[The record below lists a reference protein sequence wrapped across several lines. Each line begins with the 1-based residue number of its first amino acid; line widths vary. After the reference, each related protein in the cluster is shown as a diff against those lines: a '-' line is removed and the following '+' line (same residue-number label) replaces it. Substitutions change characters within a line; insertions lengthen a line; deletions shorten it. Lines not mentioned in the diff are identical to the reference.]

1 MSAPALQIGVSADD
15 YQQLKPARV
24 PPWLATLA
32 IAATFC
38 AGLYCSFIEQSLPD
52 FAAWAASACLLLAL
66 LSSLLI
72 TPRVFAV
79 GFLLSLAPFLLAWR
93 IAAINGAQVL
103 MCTAGMAVIVIALQ
117 LADCIVTDC
126 RRHRQLPTGWLVTL
140 LWQATV
146 VRLCFGLNELCHS
159 AEKIFAGLDSFHTL
173 EKAFQ
178 GLGFNQYAAVFVVLG
193 GLTELA
199 SAISVGLGLFAR
211 LGAAV
216 SLVYFLV
223 ATVGFGGEWTRGYAW
238 GTAGGGG
245 WEYVML
251 LLVVFGGVMMTGAGK
266 FSLDGWLLQR
276 TRLPGWMVGL
286 CTRAPYPKA
295 FDVRQ
300 KGGVQ
305 A

>member
-1 MSAPALQIGVSADD
+1 MTSRALSLHNAEGAYAED
-15 YQQLKPARV
+15 YDCLKPSVV
-24 PPWLATLA
+24 PQWLAILALAVTLMVA
-32 IAATFC
+32 
-38 AGLYCSFIEQSLPD
+38 LYCSFIEHSLPD
-52 FAAWAASACLLLAL
+52 FAAWTTSACLLLAL
-66 LSSLLI
+66 MSTLLI
-72 TPRVFAV
+72 TPRIFAV

-93 IAAINGAQVL
+93 IAAINGAHL
-103 MCTAGMAVIVIALQ
+103 LTYTAGIAVIVLMLQ

-126 RRHRQLPTGWLVTL
+126 RRHRHLPAAWLGTL
-140 LWQATV
+140 LWQTTV

-159 AEKIFAGLDSFHTL
+159 AEKIFAGQGSFHAL

-211 LGAAV
+211 LGAAI
-216 SLVYFLV
+216 SLLYFLV

-266 FSLDGWLLQR
+266 FSLDGWLLR
-276 TRLPGWMVGL
+276 RNVLPGWAVGL
-286 CTRAPYPKA
+286 CTNAK
-295 FDVRQ
+295 
-300 KGGVQ
+300 
-305 A
+305 

>member
-1 MSAPALQIGVSADD
+1 MTNRALSLHNAEGAYAHD
-15 YQQLKPARV
+15 YGCLKPSVV
-24 PPWLATLA
+24 PQWLAILVL
-32 IAATFC
+32 AATWMV
-38 AGLYCSFIEQSLPD
+38 ALYCSFIEHSLPD
-52 FAAWAASACLLLAL
+52 FAAWTASACLLLAL
-66 LSSLLI
+66 MSALLI
-72 TPRVFAV
+72 APRTFAV

-93 IAAINGAQVL
+93 IAAINGAQL
-103 MCTAGMAVIVIALQ
+103 LTYTAGIAVIVLMLQ

-126 RRHRQLPTGWLVTL
+126 RRNRHLPTAWLGTL

-159 AEKIFAGLDSFHTL
+159 AEKIFAGQNSFHAL

-178 GLGFNQYAAVFVVLG
+178 SLGFTHYAAVFVVLG

-216 SLVYFLV
+216 SLLYFLV
-223 ATVGFGGEWTRGYAW
+223 ATVGFGGEWTRGYSW

-251 LLVVFGGVMMTGAGK
+251 LMVVFGGVMMTGAGK
-266 FSLDGWLLQR
+266 FSLDGWLLR
-276 TRLPGWMVGL
+276 RNLLPRWILGM
-286 CTRAPYPKA
+286 CTNAR
-295 FDVRQ
+295 V
-300 KGGVQ
+300 
-305 A
+305 